1 MSLYGNRQE
10 GSVIWDHVYN
20 NEITSYSE
28 ENFIRYPS
36 RQQTKLW
43 LSLRKSRPKEKNVLA
58 RWKNYLTSDQRNL
71 QFNSVILL
79 PSDIVFTS
87 HYLNNALN
95 NIHER
100 ALRLICNHHE
110 KSFNSI
116 LIENNLKTIHKKKA
130 WISRY
135 WDTKISKW
143 LVSVNHEWYF
153 HPKTKHFNL
162 QKYQELSTWIRCENY
177 RGPQSRN
184 LIPDNKISETT

>member
-10 GSVIWDHVYN
+10 GSVTWDHVYN

-36 RQQTKLW
+36 WQQTKLW
-43 LSLRKSRPKEKNVLA
+43 LSLQKSRPKEKNVLA
-58 RWKNYLTSDQRNL
+58 KWKNYLTSDQRNL
-71 QFNSVILL
+71 ELNSVILL
-79 PSDIVFTS
+79 PLIFTS

-100 ALRLICNHHE
+100 ALRLIYNHHE

-116 LIENNLKTIHKKKA
+116 LIENNLKTIHKKEV

-135 WDTKISKW
+135 LDIKFQNGLSLSIMNDIFIPRQNILISKS
-143 LVSVNHEWYF
+143 LRNFPREF
-153 HPKTKHFNL
+153 GAKTIEDL
-162 QKYQELSTWIRCENY
+162 NY
-177 RGPQSRN
+177 G
-184 LIPDNKISETT
+184 T